1 MGRLD
6 LSLVFIVVAVVL
18 EFMLG
23 IFVIV
28 LSSVTAILGLL
39 DTAEDCIVNNL
50 VGEDVSASDVTE
62 LGLFVSA
69 IVGAVVVSTVVF
81 IDVTTVGL
89 RVGSP
94 IAVVAVVDGLKVGC
108 WEGVPTGL
116 AVSDRVNIIVGSY
129 VGLDVFS
136 LDGMTLGIKV
146 FAAAGMDEGGCT
158 LSSVGSC

>member
-6 LSLVFIVVAVVL
+6 LSLVFIVVVVVL
-18 EFMLG
+18 ELMLG

-28 LSSVTAILGLL
+28 TSSVIAAILGLL
-39 DTAEDCIVNNL
+39 DNEDCIVNNL
-50 VGEDVSASDVTE
+50 VGEEDVSASDGTE

-69 IVGAVVVSTVVF
+69 IVGAVVVGTVVF

-94 IAVVAVVDGLKVGC
+94 IAVVAVVLDGVKVGC

-116 AVSDRVNIIVGSY
+116 SVSDRVNIIVGSY

-136 LDGMTLGIKV
+136 LDGMPLGIKV
-146 FAAAGMDEGGCT
+146 FAAVGMDEGG
-158 LSSVGSC
+158 